1 MLGGGARSVG
11 NSLPGGRDASL
22 RAGRRK
28 GLRVQWSLMLML
40 VPGFVLVLIYHY
52 GPLVGLSIAFQRYDI
67 AFGFFNQQW
76 VGFDNFRYIF
86 GYPGFWRVIWN
97 TLFISVMKWWAGM
110 LVPICVS
117 VLLNEMIHQ
126 RPKRTIQTLIYL
138 PHFISW
144 IVISGVFIDLLS
156 PSVGAINGIIKALG
170 FEPVYFLGNKVLF
183 PYVLVVTDVWKTFGF
198 GTIIYLAALSGIDP
212 NLYEAAQIDG
222 ARRFQKIR
230 YITLPGIVHI
240 MVLVAILNLGGI
252 LNAGFEQ
259 VFNMYNPLVYE
270 TGDIIDTLTYR
281 IGIVEAQYDL
291 ATAIGLFKSS
301 ISLVMVSTSYYI
313 AYRFAGYRI
322 F

>member
-1 MLGGGARSVG
+1 MARQTKQLSVPAF
-11 NSLPGGRDASL
+11 SAV
-22 RAGRRK
+22 GRRRK
-28 GLRVQWSLMLML
+28 LRVQWSLMLML
-40 VPGFVLVLIYHY
+40 IPGFVLVTVYHY

-67 AFGFFNQQW
+67 ASGFFDQQW
-76 VGFDNFRYIF
+76 VGVDNFRYIF

-97 TLFISVMKWWAGM
+97 TLFISIMKWWAGM
-110 LVPICVS
+110 LVPIVVS
-117 VLLNEMIHQ
+117 VLLNEMIHTQ
-126 RPKRTIQTLIYL
+126 PKRAIQTLIYL

-156 PSVGAINGIIKALG
+156 PSVGAVNGIIKAFG
-170 FEPVYFLGNKVLF
+170 FEPIYFLGNKTLF

-212 NLYEAAQIDG
+212 NLYEAAEIDG
-222 ARRFQKIR
+222 AKRFQKIR
-230 YITLPGIVHI
+230 FITVPGIVHI

-259 VFNMYNPLVYE
+259 VFNLYNPLVYE

-281 IGIVEAQYDL
+281 IGILDAQYDL

-301 ISLVMVSTSYYI
+301 ISLVLVSLSYYI